1 MSETLRVLRHLSSV
15 MDAAA
20 IDATAGAR
28 SELFDLVEFLEQ
40 NKIRKS
46 VFWEGIYRDLK
57 EALDDLSDRGREESI
72 RRAFSKLSRIS
83 RQLWRESGVE
93 PLYGR

>member
-1 MSETLRVLRHLSSV
+1 MNDTVRVLRHLSSV
-15 MDAAA
+15 MDAGA
-20 IDATAGAR
+20 IGATGGAR

-40 NKIRKS
+40 SKIRES
-46 VFWEGIYRDLK
+46 ALWEGIHRDLK
-57 EALDDLSDRGREESI
+57 EALDDLSDRGRDEST
-72 RRAFSKLSRIS
+72 RRAFSKLSHIS